1 MAKKAAKKRSR
12 RPKSATVSAT
22 NVAAAVTDVVMPVLV
37 PRENGRGALLTG
49 GVPGNA
55 GGGRPRSEV
64 KALATAKLPR
74 HVNTLDGIAEGIAY
88 VTMREKCKKCGHE
101 ETGNDLTIANQVKPG
116 EQVRAVEALAKLA
129 DPQRAGDHQRPS
141 GGVLRLRLS
150 GHRGARGRRNGAGGP
165 GARRSTHGE
174 RGMMW
179 MPWPNQWHRHSWR
192 SRTVTFDDG
201 LTGPC
206 CCSWWRRLW
215 FLVTLR

>member
-1 MAKKAAKKRSR
+1 
-12 RPKSATVSAT
+12 
-22 NVAAAVTDVVMPVLV
+22 MPVLV

-101 ETGNDLTIANQVKPG
+101 DTTSDLVIPNQVKPG

-129 DPQRAGDHQRPS
+129 DPKELVITNDRAGAFFDCVYRAIVELEGDETAQL
-141 GGVLRLRLS
+141 VQ
-150 GHRGARGRRNGAGGP
+150 ARAIQLMGNTA
-165 GARRSTHGE
+165 
-174 RGMMW
+174 
-179 MPWPNQWHRHSWR
+179 
-192 SRTVTFDDG
+192 
-201 LTGPC
+201 
-206 CCSWWRRLW
+206 
-215 FLVTLR
+215 